1 MIKKNFTSL
10 RLLQKFSVVLLL
22 VASGFNVSYGQAA
35 CACKQS
41 FQVSL
46 DGNGN
51 AVVTADMIL
60 TDPATCAGASNATVA
75 VMLTPTG
82 SPIAGSPAVNCSHV
96 GKTLYG
102 KISNGGNSCWS
113 VINVEDKIAPVFN
126 CPTTPITVNCFDEE
140 NFKPDNYVSDNCGT
154 WTYNTT
160 GNSLTVNTPG
170 CPLGQN
176 VLKRYVRTYEA
187 MDPSGNVSAPCVVTI
202 DVVRVSDLALIMKPT
217 DRTIVNLNP
226 LQCNDNYAK
235 IPPGQPYAGNPSPV
249 AINGAYGTGV
259 PTLNGLPLY
268 PDPNTHCN
276 IMLSF
281 TDVKMP
287 VIHCVTK
294 IIRTWQ
300 IIEWSCDNRI
310 IPPLTPQMIEIV
322 DNEGPE
328 ITKPADLTVT
338 TSNHA
343 CTANVVFPMPVV
355 SDNCSALSEIK
366 IDIAYPGGFIK
377 HGQTNFAK
385 LPVGVHTITY
395 TAYDACHNPSTMSFT
410 LTVEDNTAP
419 VAICDEFTTVA
430 LTVDGEAWVPAVVF
444 DDGSYDE
451 CGLAKMLVRRM
462 NNSNC
467 LPCETPEFP
476 GFTLL
481 GEAGT
486 GNAKRYYYL
495 SNHAATPKVALK
507 TALAMGGYGV
517 SYETPE
523 ERTQVRN
530 WVKAHNPNLDFLI
543 GYTDLKKEGT
553 YVWESGA
560 TNSMSVTGNVE
571 DKDYVIVDADAVPAN
586 DGKLLAVDG
595 SAEYRYVVEIT
606 DPCSWSAY
614 TQFCCADIGANRMV
628 AFRVIDKAGNWNDC
642 MVSVIVQDKIPPS
655 ITCPP
660 HMTKNCDFA
669 FDANDLSASFG
680 NAQGFDNCENPVVT
694 HVADLS
700 GFTECR
706 LGQIK
711 RTFTV
716 TDAGSRTATC
726 TQTITFENGAKYNG
740 PSELEW
746 PANKEMFGCDDPN
759 DAIYSVDSLGRPVLN
774 GNACS
779 LVGSDYVDQIFRFNN
794 VSDTSCFKILRHWT
808 VIDWCQKEYKNG
820 GWEYKKW
827 TRTQVI
833 KVNNKVAPTITL
845 ASDTVIF
852 SFKTCEVGPI
862 NLSAN
867 GSDDCTDILKWYYKI
882 DALNDGIADV
892 GLTGNGVG
900 NTAQVTGT
908 YPFGTHR
915 ITWSFEDK
923 CGNLTSKDQIFRVL
937 DDKKPSPVCQP
948 LSTALMNDPDG
959 EGPAIPM
966 VELWAVDFGSKS
978 YKSCNANEVLLFTFN
993 DTPMQVSDKTV
1004 FGQVINVNVKHYFDK
1019 SGGLLKWQSTPYAE
1033 GSLQKAIVD
1042 KYNRGEENT
1051 PGNGRIQLWDPALK
1065 SAAIVWSSNDLGPN
1079 YAENTVEVIMSV
1091 WDEGFRT
1098 DFCSTSLKLRCN
1110 NCSESGRRVSVQ
1122 GILSTEMDEDVQNV
1136 HVRLVGSEFHTLTN
1150 AEGLYAFDNMPS
1162 GGSYAV
1168 RPAKDDDPKNGISTL
1183 DLVMIQRHI
1192 LDLQKLD
1199 SPFKLIAADVNKDA
1213 RISASDLVEL
1223 RKLVLGTQDKFTNNT
1238 SWRFVDKNYTF
1249 ADPQYA
1255 HTEAFPEIYDI
1266 NLLNDDM
1273 RIDFRAV
1280 KTGDVNCSAQAGL
1293 NRNQV
1298 ETRSSERLMLTTENL
1313 TFKKGQVV
1321 RIPVQISEEIELAGM
1336 QFTLSFNSEMFRLVS
1351 VTGEQIVIS
1360 DRNLG
1365 FAGLQDGLITFS
1377 WNTEDAFKFDNKKAL
1392 MIVEME
1398 VLREGSLAENLTLNS
1413 AITKAEAY
1421 SRDLNIVDID
1431 FRMNNRPSNF
1441 ANTFNLY
1448 QNIPNPFTASTV
1460 IGFDL
1465 PEELN
1470 AMLEVYDI
1478 NGRLMISRSIDGKKG
1493 NNIIELRKSEL
1504 INSGVLYYTLRA
1516 GTYLATKKMVI
1527 LD

>member
-1 MIKKNFTSL
+1 MIKKNFTFL
-10 RLLQKFSVVLLL
+10 RLLQKVSVVLLL
-22 VASGFNVSYGQAA
+22 IVSGFNVSYGQAA

-41 FQVSL
+41 VQISL
-46 DGNGN
+46 NGNGT
-51 AVVTADMIL
+51 AIVTAAMLL
-60 TDPATCAGASNATVA
+60 TDAATCAGASDATVA

-82 SPIAGSPAVNCSHV
+82 SPIAGSPSVNCSHV

-102 KISNGGNSCWS
+102 KVSNGGNSCWS
-113 VINVEDKIAPVFN
+113 VLTVEDKIAPVFN
-126 CPTTPITVNCFDEE
+126 CPTEPITVNCFEEE
-140 NFKPDNYVSDNCGT
+140 NFEPNSYVSDNCGL
-154 WTYNTT
+154 WTFNTT
-160 GNSLTVNTPG
+160 GNNVTVNTPG

-176 VLKRYVRTYEA
+176 VLKRYVRTYTA
-187 MDPSGNVSAPCVVTI
+187 VDPSGNVSAPCVVTI
-202 DVVRVSDLALIMKPT
+202 DVLRLSDLGLIVRPA
-217 DRTIVNLNP
+217 DRTVANLNP
-226 LQCNDNYAK
+226 VHCDDNYAK
-235 IPPGQPYAGNPSPV
+235 IPAGQPYAGNPSPV

-259 PTLNGLPLY
+259 PTLNGIALY

-276 IMLSF
+276 ILLSF

-322 DNEGPE
+322 DNKPPV
-328 ITKPADLTVT
+328 INKPADLTVT

-343 CTANVVFPMPVV
+343 CTSNVVFPLPIV
-355 SDNCSALSEIK
+355 SDNCSATSEIK
-366 IDIAYPGGFIK
+366 IDITYPGGLIK

-385 LPVGVHTITY
+385 LPVGIHTIGY
-395 TAYDACHNPSTMSFT
+395 TAYDACHNSSTAT
-410 LTVEDNTAP
+410 ITVTVEDNTSP

-430 LTVDGEAWVPAVVF
+430 LTVDGQAWVPAVVF

-481 GEAGT
+481 GETGT
-486 GNAKRYYYL
+486 GAAKRYYYL

-507 TALAMGGYGV
+507 TAIAMGGYGV
-517 SYETPE
+517 SYETPA

-560 TNSMSVTGNVE
+560 TNSMSVTGNAD

-586 DGKLLAVDG
+586 DGQLLAVNG
-595 SAEYRYVVEIT
+595 SLEYRYVVEIT

-614 TQFCCADIGANRMV
+614 TQFCCADIGTNRMV
-628 AFRVIDKAGNWNDC
+628 AFRVIDNAGNWNDC

-660 HMTKNCDFA
+660 DMTMNCDFA
-669 FDANDLSASFG
+669 FDTNNLSASFG

-694 HVADLS
+694 HVANLS
-700 GFTECR
+700 GLTECR
-706 LGQIK
+706 LGQII

-716 TDAGSRTATC
+716 TDAGGRTATC
-726 TQTITFENGAKYNG
+726 TQTITFENGAKYEG
-740 PSELEW
+740 PTALDW
-746 PANKEMFGCDDPN
+746 PANREIFGCDDPN
-759 DAIYSVDSLGRPVLN
+759 DPIYSVAALGRPVLN

-808 VIDWCQKEYKNG
+808 VIDWCQKEYVNG
-820 GWEYKKW
+820 GFQYRKW
-827 TRTQVI
+827 THTQVI
-833 KVNNKVAPTITL
+833 KVNNKVAPTITSSL
-845 ASDTVIF
+845 QAVSVCTFDD
-852 SFKTCEVGPI
+852 KCEAGEI
-862 NLSAN
+862 TLSATA
-867 GSDDCTDILKWYYKI
+867 SDDCTQVLSWKYRI
-882 DALNDGIADV
+882 DAFNDGSYDS
-892 GLTGNGVG
+892 GLESAGVG
-900 NTAQVTGT
+900 NTVSFRRS
-908 YPFGTHR
+908 YPIGTHR

-923 CGNLTSKDQIFRVL
+923 CGNIVTRDQLFSIVNCKAPSPVVLNGLAADLMPVDNNNDGVL
-937 DDKKPSPVCQP
+937 DDGMLSIWAKDFDNKSSHPCYTNLLFSFEPITLDGNGQPVLKMSEIFTC
-948 LSTALMNDPDG
+948 A
-959 EGPAIPM
+959 
-966 VELWAVDFGSKS
+966 DFGRQDVRV
-978 YKSCNANEVLLFTFN
+978 YVGVL
-993 DTPMQVSDKTV
+993 TPMGTIIQSFAETFIDI
-1004 FGQVINVNVKHYFDK
+1004 QDNNNACD
-1019 SGGLLKWQSTPYAE
+1019 SGG
-1033 GSLQKAIVD
+1033 
-1042 KYNRGEENT
+1042 
-1051 PGNGRIQLWDPALK
+1051 
-1065 SAAIVWSSNDLGPN
+1065 
-1079 YAENTVEVIMSV
+1079 
-1091 WDEGFRT
+1091 
-1098 DFCSTSLKLRCN
+1098 
-1110 NCSESGRRVSVQ
+1110 GRRVSVQ

-1150 AEGLYAFDNMPS
+1150 AEGLYAFENMPS

-1168 RPAKDDDPKNGISTL
+1168 RPTKDDDPKNGISTL

-1223 RKLVLGTQDKFTNNT
+1223 RKLILGTQDKFTNNT
-1238 SWRFVDKNYTF
+1238 SWRFVDNNYTF

-1293 NRNQV
+1293 IRNQV
-1298 ETRSSERLMLTTENL
+1298 ETRSSERLTLTTENVS
-1313 TFKKGQVV
+1313 FKKGQVI
-1321 RIPVQISEEIELAGM
+1321 RIPVQIGEEIELAGM
-1336 QFTLSFNSEMFRLVS
+1336 QFTLSFNREMFRLVS
-1351 VTGEQIVIS
+1351 VTGEQIAVN

-1365 FAGLQDGLITFS
+1365 FAGLEDGLIAFS
-1377 WNTEDAFKFDNKKAL
+1377 WNVEDAFKFDNKKAL
-1392 MIVEME
+1392 MTVAME
-1398 VLREGSLAENLTLNS
+1398 VLRDGSLSENLTLNS

-1421 SRDLNIVDID
+1421 SRDLNIVAID
-1431 FRMNNRPSNF
+1431 FRTNNRPSNDV
-1441 ANTFNLY
+1441 NSFNLY
-1448 QNIPNPFTASTV
+1448 QNMPNPFTASTL

-1465 PEELN
+1465 PEEMN
-1470 AMLEVYDI
+1470 AVLEVYDI
-1478 NGRLMISRSIDGKKG
+1478 NGRLMINRNIDGKKG
-1493 NNIIELRKSEL
+1493 NNVIELIKSDL
-1504 INSGVLYYTLRA
+1504 NNSGVLYYTLRA
-1516 GTYLATKKMVI
+1516 GTYSATKKMVI